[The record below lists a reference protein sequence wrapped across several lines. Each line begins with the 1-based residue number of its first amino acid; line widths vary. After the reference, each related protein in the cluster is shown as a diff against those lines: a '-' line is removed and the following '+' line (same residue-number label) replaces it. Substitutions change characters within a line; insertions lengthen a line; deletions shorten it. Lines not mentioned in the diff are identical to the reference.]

1 MCGKRTSSKSSRKIK
16 RKIKFYN
23 LDMIISVGYRV
34 KSKRGITFR
43 KWATSNLKDYMIQ
56 DYTINQKRL
65 EALNKTIE
73 IQSRIIANALET
85 MKKMFMMLLWHILML

>member
-1 MCGKRTSSKSSRKIK
+1 MSGKRTSSKRSRKIK

-23 LDMIISVGYRV
+23 LDMIIYVEYRV
-34 KSKRGITFR
+34 KYKRGITFR

-85 MKKMFMMLLWHILML
+85 MKEMFMMLLWHILML